1 MRHIGNSGL
10 SPFELYE
17 CLVLLVKHKIQIS
30 MNWKMKRGR
39 TWYSLHANC
48 NQLCV
53 YFKAISVDMVGIISN
68 KKTGNEN
75 IRKVKNNNYDV
86 ISQILQFSCILICMT
101 SSMTS
106 QID

>member
-17 CLVLLVKHKIQIS
+17 CLVLLVKHRIQIS
-30 MNWKMKRGR
+30 MNWKTKRGR

-68 KKTGNEN
+68 KQKPEMKIFGKLKTT
-75 IRKVKNNNYDV
+75 I
-86 ISQILQFSCILICMT
+86 MT
-101 SSMTS
+101 SFPRFYNSVAF
-106 QID
+106 